1 MGLTAILDQARAVL
15 VGDDQLRQSVA
26 ALSDAV
32 DALARVFARQPG
44 HADEIV
50 DLVTAADVAAT
61 GAATAETRE
70 AAFRIAALAV
80 ITATMV
86 QFIVADRD
94 PKVPKVPEGKAHE
107 QRRQLLRSWKIVL
120 DHDYGAVF
128 EIAYHVLDILGDT
141 DPSIGAALVAM
152 IEEARGIVTAGVMGR
167 HDLIG
172 RVYHG
177 LLAQQKYL
185 ATYYTSVPGSN
196 PAGRRSNVSGFL
208 A

>member
-1 MGLTAILDQARAVL
+1 MTQQTLDRLASGFGPLGVALLYPAQLRTATGNVQRALARATLQVRLLVSGQEEPGCWHHVTGIDGLTAILDQARAVL

-50 DLVTAADVAAT
+50 ELVTAADVAAT

-94 PKVPKVPEGKAHE
+94 PKVPKVPEGESA
-107 QRRQLLRSWKIVL
+107 RATP
-120 DHDYGAVF
+120 AVAPVV
-128 EIAYHVLDILGDT
+128 ENRLG
-141 DPSIGAALVAM
+141 PRLWC
-152 IEEARGIVTAGVMGR
+152 R
-167 HDLIG
+167 L
-172 RVYHG
+172 
-177 LLAQQKYL
+177 
-185 ATYYTSVPGSN
+185 
-196 PAGRRSNVSGFL
+196 
-208 A
+208 